1 MASNELCCQ
10 LCLQLC
16 LHLPPKEALA
26 SRHQLA
32 VIVGDW
38 LREDWHLQRVDQ
50 LEPVSVGSPHHSQV
64 SSLTSHRVLCHSL
77 LADR

>member
-1 MASNELCCQ
+1 MASNELCCP

-38 LREDWHLQRVDQ
+38 PGEDWHLHRVEQ
-50 LEPVSVGSPHHSQV
+50 PEPLSVGAPHHLFEVEPAIGLSQ
-64 SSLTSHRVLCHSL
+64 TG
-77 LADR
+77 